1 MTTNKT
7 PVALALTALA
17 LIAVGSA
24 CSIPEVAAEPAPV
37 AERSAVAAVAEPA
50 VQPEVQPEA
59 AAEPASS
66 ADMPQLDAPQV
77 RELRGRVDHV
87 ERAGPYTYVQLD
99 EASGGHWVVVMGAIE
114 PEAGQ
119 PVAFNVYGT
128 RTNFHSKRLD
138 RDLPELHFG
147 SVQSPT

>member
-1 MTTNKT
+1 MTTNKALAAIALN
-7 PVALALTALA
+7 ALALV
-17 LIAVGSA
+17 AVGSG
-24 CSIPEVAAEPAPV
+24 CSIPEVAAEPVPV
-37 AERSAVAAVAEPA
+37 ADRSAVAAVAEPE

-59 AAEPASS
+59 AAEPASP
-66 ADMPQLDAPQV
+66 AGMPQLDAPQV

-99 EASGGHWVVVMGAIE
+99 EASGGHWVVVMGVIE

-119 PVAFNVYGT
+119 PVAFSVYGT

-138 RDLPELHFG
+138 RELPQLHFG
-147 SVQSPT
+147 SVKSPT